1 MVHSGE
7 KSNQCNQ
14 CHYVCCDPSALRRH
28 LKTHIREKT
37 SKCNQ
42 CQFASHQVG
51 NLRRH
56 LLNGGEKKDE
66 HCYIFLWSTTCR
78 VVVLTCSVLKI
89 AKSKQKSESF
99 SLNISLWDISA
110 FPFLAGILASS
121 NFFGSSKV
129 SMLSE
134 IFGKNIRKKFPAN
147 TNTNIIRF
155 EKITRIRI
163 RIIFGLKNY
172 PNTNT
177 NNIRFEKITR
187 IRIRIIFGFKKS
199 PEYEY
204 EYKYSA
210 SSILII
216 FEYRIIRSPLGTMR
230 TTRL

>member
-14 CHYVCCDPSALRRH
+14 CHYVCCDPSALRRN

-110 FPFLAGILASS
+110 FPFLASSIFLAHQKYQCSAKYS
-121 NFFGSSKV
+121 GK
-129 SMLSE
+129 
-134 IFGKNIRKKFPAN
+134 IFGKNSQ
-147 TNTNIIRF
+147 
-155 EKITRIRI
+155 RIRI
-163 RIIFGLKNY
+163 RILFGL
-172 PNTNT
+172 
-177 NNIRFEKITR
+177 R
-187 IRIRIIFGFKKS
+187 KS

-204 EYKYSA
+204 E
-210 SSILII
+210 
-216 FEYRIIRSPLGTMR
+216 
-230 TTRL
+230 

>member
-1 MVHSGE
+1 M
-7 KSNQCNQ
+7 
-14 CHYVCCDPSALRRH
+14 
-28 LKTHIREKT
+28 KTHIREKT

-56 LLNGGEKKDE
+56 LLNGGERKTNIVTFF
-66 HCYIFLWSTTCR
+66 CGLG
-78 VVVLTCSVLKI
+78 VVLTCSVLKI

-121 NFFGSSKV
+121 IFFGSSKV
-129 SMLSE
+129 SMLSK

-155 EKITRIRI
+155 QKTTRIRI

-177 NNIRFEKITR
+177 NNIRFEKVTR

-204 EYKYSA
+204 
-210 SSILII
+210 
-216 FEYRIIRSPLGTMR
+216 
-230 TTRL
+230 

>member
-1 MVHSGE
+1 MGYL
-7 KSNQCNQ
+7 C
-14 CHYVCCDPSALRRH
+14 
-28 LKTHIREKT
+28 
-37 SKCNQ
+37 
-42 CQFASHQVG
+42 
-51 NLRRH
+51 
-56 LLNGGEKKDE
+56 
-66 HCYIFLWSTTCR
+66 
-78 VVVLTCSVLKI
+78 
-89 AKSKQKSESF
+89 
-99 SLNISLWDISA
+99 
-110 FPFLAGILASS
+110 FPFFGRDFGIF

-147 TNTNIIRF
+147 TNMNIIRF
-155 EKITRIRI
+155 EKITRI

-210 SSILII
+210 SSIRMI
-216 FEYRIIRSPLGTMR
+216 FEYRIIRSPLNWCDSG
-230 TTRL
+230 